1 MSVKVM
7 SWVWDQDLPTTKKML
22 LLAIADHCDDDG
34 DNAWPSKARLS
45 KKVGINASYIRRLLR
60 ELEDD
65 GWLVTQTQR
74 GGTLQTATD
83 KRPNLYRI
91 NIERGAPQDPPV
103 AKRGA
108 LQVPPRGAPQYPLTI
123 SSTSKQTCT
132 PTRAEKTRKPDELFD
147 AIVLAC
153 SIDAA
158 LLTASARGSLNRATK
173 ELREVGAEAE
183 QIAIAARAFMAKYPN
198 ASLTPTALAKHY
210 PALSTTKRA
219 TERSS
224 AASKTCGKCQGTGW
238 LESDEADRTVHRC
251 GTCGGGGT
259 AKVLA
264 DTAKGG

>member
-45 KKVGINASYIRRLLR
+45 KKVGINSSYIRRLLR

-74 GGTLQTATD
+74 GGTLQTASD

-91 NIERGAPQDPPV
+91 NIERGALQDPPL

-132 PTRAEKTRKPDELFD
+132 PKRAEKTRKPDELFD

-153 SIDAA
+153 SIDAT

-183 QIAIAARAFMAKYPN
+183 QIATAARAFIAKYPN

-210 PALSTTKRA
+210 PALSTTKRV
-219 TERSS
+219 TKRSS
-224 AASKTCGKCQGTGW
+224 ADTKPCEKCRSTGW
-238 LESDEADRTVHRC
+238 LESQDAERTVYRC
-251 GTCGGGGT
+251 GDCGGDGNV
-259 AKVLA
+259 KVLV
-264 DTAKGG
+264 DTANSG